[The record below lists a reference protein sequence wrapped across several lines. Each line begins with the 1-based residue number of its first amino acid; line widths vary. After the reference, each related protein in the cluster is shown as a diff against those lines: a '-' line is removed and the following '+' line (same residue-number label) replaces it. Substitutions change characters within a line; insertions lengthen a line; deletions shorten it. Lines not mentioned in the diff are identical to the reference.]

1 MNAERLASQFPQVKW
16 DAATGSWIVPH
27 QVLLDVA
34 HFLKNDPEFRM
45 DMLSNVTGVDW
56 LSARVKV
63 RGEDGK
69 ETEQERPGYLEV
81 IYHFFSVIAKQG
93 PIVLRCRTDGRETPM
108 IPSLTP
114 LFRSA
119 EFQEREIFDLFGIVF
134 GGHPDLRRILMW
146 DEFKDFPMRKDYVE
160 PDDYE
165 WEPTPHDE
173 VLEKAR
179 RHAPSSPP
187 TATHGS

>member
-16 DAATGSWIVPH
+16 DASTGSWIVPH
-27 QVLLDVA
+27 QILLDAA
-34 HFLKNDPEFRM
+34 HFLRNDPEFRM

-69 ETEQERPGYLEV
+69 EIEQERPGYLEV
-81 IYHFFSVIAKQG
+81 IYHFYSVIAKQG

-114 LFRSA
+114 LFRIRT
-119 EFQEREIFDLFGIVF
+119 FNRV
-134 GGHPDLRRILMW
+134 
-146 DEFKDFPMRKDYVE
+146 
-160 PDDYE
+160 
-165 WEPTPHDE
+165 
-173 VLEKAR
+173 
-179 RHAPSSPP
+179 
-187 TATHGS
+187 